1 MKFEVAGSKIICSR
15 IDTTVEDDTK
25 YRPVVEFDAHLDEV
39 APHVAAKLTQGE
51 IAELERYLADRR
63 RIRANP
69 TQVNMLEILP
79 ELIGEATE
87 ILKSVDRLNQTMYR
101 QLHSSV
107 ARLADALDNVK
118 PRHKGK
124 VTPIRQMGETEALKE
139 RLENIKRDL

>member
-15 IDTTVEDDTK
+15 IDTTVEDALR

-51 IAELERYLADRR
+51 IDELQRFMADRK

-69 TQVNMLEILP
+69 AQVNMLEALP

-87 ILKSVDRLNQTMYR
+87 ILTSVDRLNQAMYR
-101 QLHSSV
+101 QLHSAV
-107 ARLADALDNVK
+107 TRLAEALENVK
-118 PRHKGK
+118 PRRKGN
-124 VTPIRQMGETEALKE
+124 VTPLQRMDESEALKE
-139 RLENIKRDL
+139 RLENIKQDL